1 MGATPRS
8 LRADADAGLLA
19 RIRLLL
25 PQGNTLPRDVW
36 LRRHRWLVL
45 LLGGQGVG
53 IAIYALL
60 QGFSVPHSCAE
71 GGVLVAFA
79 AAAWATRDHQ
89 RLAGVVCS
97 LGLVSTSAVLV
108 HVSGGLVEA
117 HFHFFVMI
125 VLLTLYEDWLP
136 FLVAAA
142 YVAVH
147 HGVAGIVDPASVY
160 NHPDA
165 IAHPLKWAA
174 IHALFVTAA
183 GLAAI
188 VAWRLNEEYRAQTE
202 SAFQIAS
209 ASERSLA
216 EAQELAQIG
225 SFEWDLASGVVEWS
239 QGLFHVFGLD
249 PERFRP
255 SYEGYVERIHPDDRE
270 RVERGIGEAARSFGN
285 FSHQY
290 RYQHPDGSVRTFHG
304 RGEVLFDDH
313 GQPATMVGTC
323 QDVTERQRAEVQAVQ
338 RAAEQEAVAGLGK
351 LALAGARIPAL
362 FREAVTK
369 VSEVLEA
376 DIVAVCELIEEED
389 ELVILAQVGMEDAIG
404 VRFPATATGSASGH
418 TLVTG
423 EPVIVD
429 DWATEQR
436 FAMPAFARELGVRS
450 AMTVLIKG
458 RGGRFGVLGAF
469 AADPGRFDGDDVNSF
484 EAVANVLAAAIDRA
498 AAEDEIR
505 HRALHDP
512 LTALPN
518 RVLFVDRLERALAHA
533 RRDGK
538 RVGVLFCDL
547 DQFKLVN
554 DSLGHEAGDE
564 LLGAVAPRLAQALRR
579 SDTVARF
586 GGDEFGIL
594 VEGVDDERDATR
606 AAERIA
612 GALVT
617 PFVLRGR
624 EHFVTASIGIA
635 IGDGAEP
642 PESLIRDADAA
653 MYRAKERGRGRY
665 EIFDE
670 VMRSRALVHLRTE
683 NDLRR
688 ALERDELTVHYQP
701 VISLATGE
709 LSGLEAL
716 VRWQH
721 PERGL
726 LWPGEFIRLAEES
739 GLIVEL
745 GDRVLELAC
754 RQAVAWQRE
763 RPDAPPI
770 GISVNISPRQLV
782 DRTFCDRVRAVLVE
796 SDLQP
801 VCLSLEVTET
811 MLVDEF
817 ESPAAT
823 FERLKELG
831 VGLVLDDF
839 GTGFSSLGYL
849 QRFPFDLLKIDRSF
863 VDRLGTDAANM
874 AIVTAVTGIADAL
887 GLGVVAEGVE
897 TKAQLDVV
905 TALGCG
911 YAQGFYFSRPLE
923 PAQVPAVLPGALPR
937 VAPAAEGGA
946 VPS

>member
-1 MGATPRS
+1 VATSCS
-8 LRADADAGLLA
+8 LRADSETGLLG
-19 RIRLLL
+19 RLRALL
-25 PQGNTLPRDVW
+25 PQGNTLPREVW

-45 LLGGQGVG
+45 LLAAQGVG
-53 IAIYALL
+53 ITIYALFR
-60 QGFSVPHSCAE
+60 GFTVPHSCAE

-79 AAAWATRDHQ
+79 VAAWVTRDQQ
-89 RLAGVVCS
+89 RLAAVLCS
-97 LGLVSTSAVLV
+97 VGLVSTSALLV
-108 HVSGGLVEA
+108 HVSGGLIEA

-142 YVAVH
+142 YVAFH
-147 HGVAGIVDPASVY
+147 HGVAGLADPASVY

-165 IAHPLKWAA
+165 IAHPLKWAL

-183 GLAAI
+183 GLAAV

-202 SAFQIAS
+202 SAFRSAS
-209 ASERSLA
+209 ASERSLT

-225 SFEWDLASGVVEWS
+225 SFEWDLVDGAVEWS
-239 QGLFHVFGLD
+239 KGLYRVFGLD
-249 PERFRP
+249 PEVFAP
-255 SYEGYVERIHPDDRE
+255 SYEAYVERIHADDRE
-270 RVERGIGEAARSFGN
+270 RVERGIGEAAESGGN

-290 RYQHPDGSVRTFHG
+290 RYGHPDGSMRTLHA
-304 RGEVLFDDH
+304 RGEVLFGDN
-313 GQPATMVGTC
+313 GEPEKLVGTC
-323 QDVTERQRAEVQAVQ
+323 QDVTERQRAEVRAVQ
-338 RAAEQEAVAGLGK
+338 RAAEQEAVAELGK

-362 FREAVTK
+362 FREAVTT
-369 VSEVLEA
+369 VSHVLDT
-376 DIVAVCELIEEED
+376 DIVAVCELIADEEE
-389 ELVILAQVGMEDAIG
+389 LVVLAQVGIDDAIG
-404 VRFPATATGSASGH
+404 IRFPATRSGWASGH
-418 TLVTG
+418 TLLTG
-423 EPVIVD
+423 EAVIVD
-429 DWATEQR
+429 DWARERR
-436 FAMPAFARELGVRS
+436 FEMPAFARRLGVRS
-450 AMTVLIKG
+450 SMTVLIKG
-458 RGGRFGVLGAF
+458 RDRPFGVLGAF
-469 AADPGRFDGDDVNSF
+469 ATEPAKFDADDANSLQ
-484 EAVANVLAAAIDRA
+484 AVANVLAAAIDRGQA
-498 AAEDEIR
+498 DDEIR

-512 LTALPN
+512 LTGLPN
-518 RVLFVDRLERALAHA
+518 RVLFVDRLEQALAHA

-564 LLGAVAPRLAQALRR
+564 LLSAVAPRLAAVLRS

-594 VEGVDDERDATR
+594 VEAIDDERDVTK

-612 GALVT
+612 RALVT

-670 VMRSRALVHLRTE
+670 LMRSRALVHLRTE

-688 ALERDELTVHYQP
+688 ALERDELVVHYQP
-701 VISLATGE
+701 MISLATGE
-709 LSGLEAL
+709 ISGLEAL

-726 LWPGEFIRLAEES
+726 LAPGEFIGLAEES
-739 GLIVEL
+739 GLIVEV
-745 GDRVLELAC
+745 GDRVLQLAC
-754 RQAVAWQRE
+754 RQAVAWQGE

-782 DRTFCDRVRAVLVE
+782 DRTFCDRVSAVLRE
-796 SDLQP
+796 TDLQP

-811 MLVDEF
+811 VLVDEF
-817 ESPAAT
+817 ESPAAN
-823 FERLKELG
+823 FERLKGLG

-863 VDRLGTDAANM
+863 VDRLGTDPANM

-897 TKAQLDVV
+897 TKAQLDVI

-911 YAQGFYFSRPLE
+911 YAQGFYLSRPLE
-923 PAQVPAVLPGALPR
+923 PERVPELLSGPLPTRAPVYGPDAVR
-937 VAPAAEGGA
+937 
-946 VPS
+946 S